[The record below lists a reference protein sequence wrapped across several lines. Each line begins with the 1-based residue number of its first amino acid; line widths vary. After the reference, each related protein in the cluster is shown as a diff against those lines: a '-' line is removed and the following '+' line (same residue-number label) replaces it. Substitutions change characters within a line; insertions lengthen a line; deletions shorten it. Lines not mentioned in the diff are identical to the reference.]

1 MFEDLTGQK
10 FGMLKVVRFLK
21 PEERFYNGKLKSDRV
36 WECVCECGNKIN
48 VATWKLKNGNTKS
61 CGCYRK
67 EKLKENQIDATHGKT
82 NTLLYR
88 TWDGMKKRCYNKNDN
103 NYENYGGRG
112 IKMCDEW
119 KNNFQAFYT
128 WAINN
133 GYKKELSID
142 RIDVDGNYEPSNCR
156 WATAKE
162 QSRNRR
168 DTLYVE
174 YNGEKRTL
182 IEVSEEVGISY
193 GKMYARIFE
202 MGKSLEEAIAMKGY
216 SENKCKRRKEKIN
229 GEILTVSEFCDKYG
243 ITDKSF
249 AYRWINKGKDF
260 EWILARWNEKEN
272 VPENYIDSNE
282 YSRII
287 GVTRTHVQR
296 MLKSGKLKGR
306 KFGRKWYV
314 LREQEGK

>member
-1 MFEDLTGQK
+1 MNMFEDLTGKK

-88 TWDGMKKRCYNKNDN
+88 TWDGMKKRCYNKNAN
-103 NYENYGGRG
+103 NYENYAGRG

-243 ITDKSF
+243 ITDKRS
-249 AYRWINKGKDF
+249 KD
-260 EWILARWNEKEN
+260 A
-272 VPENYIDSNE
+272 
-282 YSRII
+282 
-287 GVTRTHVQR
+287 
-296 MLKSGKLKGR
+296 
-306 KFGRKWYV
+306 
-314 LREQEGK
+314 